1 MGAAAGRALCA
12 ADCVQVHLMG
22 LEQRLRQEFQTQV
35 PASRLIVIVMR
46 RAAVFCCCSCCS
58 RVT

>member
-1 MGAAAGRALCA
+1 MSPA
-12 ADCVQVHLMG
+12 ADCWQVHLMG

-35 PASRLIVIVMR
+35 RASRLIVIVMR
-46 RAAVFCCCSCCS
+46 RADVFGCCGCCS